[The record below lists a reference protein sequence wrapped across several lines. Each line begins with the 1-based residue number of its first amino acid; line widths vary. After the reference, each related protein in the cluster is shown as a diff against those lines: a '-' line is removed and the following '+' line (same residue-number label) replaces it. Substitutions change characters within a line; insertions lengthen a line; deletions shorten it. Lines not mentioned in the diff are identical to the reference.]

1 MGFWDDVGDG
11 IAGTFTFGQ
20 CNGDGCGGD
29 HRGHGINPIGNIVN
43 KLDGVKTPADKAR
56 EAQLKKQQQANQPI
70 DFTNMFGPNNS
81 QLTGLI
87 KPGLIVIGGII
98 VIELVLK
105 LI

>member
-11 IAGTFTFGQ
+11 ISGTFTFGQ
-20 CNGDGCGGD
+20 CDGDGCGGD
-29 HRGHGINPIGNIVN
+29 HRGRGINPIGNIVN
-43 KLDGVKTPADKAR
+43 HFDGVETPAMKAQK
-56 EAQLKKQQQANQPI
+56 AALAKQQAGQI
-70 DFTNMFGPNNS
+70 DFTNLFGSNNS
-81 QLTGLI
+81 QLTALV